1 MTSIKANYAGL
12 VTLVDTWFGQ
22 LININTIDRLGL
34 KENTLVVFL
43 SDHGTNFGE
52 NADRITRQLY
62 VSWYNEHPDAD
73 TASASK
79 RSRIS

>member
-12 VTLVDTWFGQ
+12 VTLVDAWFGQ
-22 LININTIDRLGL
+22 LINTIDRLGL

-52 NADRITRQLY
+52 NADRITTRQLY
-62 VSWYNEHPDAD
+62 VSWHNEHPDAD
-73 TASASK
+73 TSSAGK